1 MFGNKSYQPSKDKDD
16 KEKSFKDFSKE
27 DKQDLVQT
35 KPDSVIIHPSA
46 KDLVERVMT
55 IRNKKGL

>member
-1 MFGNKSYQPSKDKDD
+1 MFGNKPYQPAKEKSD
-16 KEKSFKDFSKE
+16 KEQSFKDFSQE
-27 DKQDLVQT
+27 DKQELVQT

-55 IRNKKGL
+55 IRKKGL

>member
-1 MFGNKSYQPSKDKDD
+1 MFGNKPYQPAKEKDD

-35 KPDSVIIHPSA
+35 KPDSVIIHPST

-55 IRNKKGL
+55 IRRKGL